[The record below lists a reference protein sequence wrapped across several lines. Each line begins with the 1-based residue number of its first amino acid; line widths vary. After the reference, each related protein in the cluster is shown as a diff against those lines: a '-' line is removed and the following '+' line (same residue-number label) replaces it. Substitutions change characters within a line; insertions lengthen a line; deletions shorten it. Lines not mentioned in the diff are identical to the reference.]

1 MGEEPLSKKE
11 YVGLTELVEELK
23 ETCSGIATG
32 GKELAEGMKNFKNG
46 LKRFFVFMRLMVKR
60 DFKSSTDMSFDEWIE
75 FGNKLSELFE
85 DITTAVQ
92 QVHDCHSESNFE
104 KIPET
109 INELD
114 RAAAPFINDCDSM
127 MDSLAKLQKYSAEGV
142 TGIQSISSAFL
153 SDEEKQ
159 TIAND
164 LSKTA
169 VDLKKLISSL
179 EEAKMKILDIKRFK

>member
-11 YVGLTELVEELK
+11 YVGLAKLVEDLK

-32 GKELAEGMKNFKNG
+32 GKELAEGIKDFQHR
-46 LKRFFVFMRLMVKR
+46 LKRFFVFIRLLVEK
-60 DFKSSTDMSFDEWIE
+60 DFKSSTGMSFEKWIE
-75 FGNKLSELFE
+75 FGNKLSKLFE
-85 DITTAVQ
+85 DITSAVQ
-92 QVHDCHSESNFE
+92 NVHDCYSESDFE
-104 KIPET
+104 RISET
-109 INELD
+109 LDELD
-114 RAAAPFINDCDSM
+114 HAATPFINDYDSM
-127 MDSLAKLQKYSAEGV
+127 IDCITRLQKYSAETA
-142 TGIQSISSAFL
+142 TGIKSIPSAIL

-164 LSKTA
+164 LSKSA